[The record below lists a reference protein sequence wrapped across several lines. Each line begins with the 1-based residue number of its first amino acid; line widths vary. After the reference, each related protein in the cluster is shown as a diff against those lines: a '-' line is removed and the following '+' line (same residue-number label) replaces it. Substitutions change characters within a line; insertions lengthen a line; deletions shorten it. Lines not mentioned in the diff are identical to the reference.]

1 MTEKSPI
8 ELMEANIREIRKQ
21 FEAMVAAH
29 RPALWRYCHRLTGSA
44 WDAEDLAQETLAK
57 AFARLAYFW
66 QPLEGKA
73 YLFRIATNTWIDGHR
88 RAKLPMDGLDAVPE
102 AADPASNIEMG
113 EMWGAMEALIQ
124 SLPPR
129 QRVILLLTQV
139 FDFTAGEVG
148 AMIGLTEG
156 AVKAAIHR
164 ARTTLKATTGAGQVA
179 EARARLAAAPPS
191 QLVGQYIA
199 AFNRRDPEGIIA
211 LLDAE
216 VTSDIVGA
224 GLEHGLEYVRKYSLT
239 DWAADPQ
246 AMWAEPGT
254 LEGRQVAFVFYRT
267 EQHAKA
273 LAWVI
278 TLGESEDRVTAIT
291 TYYFTPDLLQFAAD
305 ELGVPACVHGYQYV
319 SPNESGQP

>member
-1 MTEKSPI
+1 MSEKTAI

-73 YLFRIATNTWIDGHR
+73 YLFRIATNTWIDSHR
-88 RAKLPMDGLDAVPE
+88 RAKLPTDG
-102 AADPASNIEMG
+102 
-113 EMWGAMEALIQ
+113 
-124 SLPPR
+124 
-129 QRVILLLTQV
+129 
-139 FDFTAGEVG
+139 
-148 AMIGLTEG
+148 
-156 AVKAAIHR
+156 
-164 ARTTLKATTGAGQVA
+164 VA
-179 EARARLAAAPPS
+179 EARARLAAAPSS
-191 QLVGQYIA
+191 QLVGQYLA

-254 LEGRQVAFVFYRT
+254 LDGRQVAFVFYRT
-267 EQHAKA
+267 EQHEKA

-278 TLGESEDRVTAIT
+278 TLGESGDRVTQIT

-319 SPNESGQP
+319 SPNEGGQP